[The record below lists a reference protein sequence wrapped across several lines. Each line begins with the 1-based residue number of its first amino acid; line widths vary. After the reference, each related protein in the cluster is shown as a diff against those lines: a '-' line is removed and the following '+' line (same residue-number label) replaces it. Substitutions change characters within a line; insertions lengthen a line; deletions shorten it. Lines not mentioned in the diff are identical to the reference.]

1 MSLTH
6 TEFTSL
12 LEDESKRIKGDIAWV
27 GDEDHSPAWQFR
39 AEVESDAGWSLFV
52 QGRYNP
58 LANSL
63 SYVLI
68 LRGEGRICGLD
79 LGKDHHNPQCDQVGE
94 KHKHRWSE
102 QYRDKEAYVPDD
114 ITASISDPA
123 AVWKQFCAEVC
134 LEHDGRLNRPPNQQV
149 EIFS

>member
-1 MSLTH
+1 MSLTN
-6 TEFTSL
+6 TEFASIL
-12 LEDESKRIKGDIAWV
+12 ADASKHIKGDIGWSR
-27 GDEDHSPAWQFR
+27 DEDHSPAWQFR
-39 AEVESDAGWSLFV
+39 AEVESEMGWPLFV

-68 LRGEGRICGLD
+68 LKGEGRIYGLD

-134 LEHDGRLNRPPNQQV
+134 IEHDGRLNRPPLQRV
-149 EIFS
+149 ETC